1 MQQSAELAAIK
12 STRARYCVS
21 PGPPVICP
29 GSSVFAVGSRGS
41 TCRSFA
47 VGARLLLRAHARGI
61 CLPARIRPS
70 SPARLHSLVYRI
82 ALLAANTC
90 LIMDQVRAASI
101 LSLPDVLPESCLL
114 TPVVSRDPVPLLQ
127 SSQTQIQEYRA
138 NSIDPFTAA
147 REDGLRYRAASVRL
161 GPQAFAYLLLNL
173 LGCPVCPS
181 EPSRFV

>member
-70 SPARLHSLVYRI
+70 SPARLHLLVYRI

-90 LIMDQVRAASI
+90 LIMDQVRTAGI

-114 TPVVSRDPVPLLQ
+114 TPVVGRDPIPLQ
-127 SSQTQIQEYRA
+127 SSQTQIQEYWA
-138 NSIDPFTAA
+138 NFIDPFTAA

-161 GPQAFAYLLLNL
+161 GPQAFAYSLLNL

-181 EPSRFV
+181 EPSRYV